1 MRRMNLKLAHCSQ
14 HSDKTIQGTD
24 AEGELLGLLAW
35 DIFYFIII
43 LLLTHWRP
51 HPFREGQLVNALI
64 ESRGLSE
71 KQQENWEEPAFS
83 L

>member
-14 HSDKTIQGTD
+14 HSGKTLQGTD

-35 DIFYFIII
+35 DIFFYFIII

-64 ESRGLSE
+64 QSRGLSE
-71 KQQENWEEPAFS
+71 KQQGN
-83 L
+83 